1 MRSRFPA
8 LVLITGL
15 VAAACG
21 GSATPGAVA
30 TTAGATAAASTAA
43 AAATPAP
50 AKVSIMVGGL
60 NKQIYLPNK
69 LTEALGYFAEQ
80 NLTVDLIDEP
90 SGKDT
95 TVEVVA
101 GNVDFGSGSYDHTI
115 DIAAAGKSITMVAL
129 LLQEPGEFVMVSKQ
143 KADTIKSPKDWKG
156 ANAGVTSIGS
166 GTHTLMRV
174 MAIKA
179 GLAIADVNYVAAG
192 AGDTFIAAMKQG
204 KVDIGIT
211 TQPTV
216 LRMQKTGDG
225 QLLVDLSKV
234 DTTRAALGGDYPF
247 ISVFA
252 RADYIAKNKDI
263 TQRVVNAYV
272 KTLKWIGSH
281 TPLEIAEKLP
291 ADYYGGDKDG
301 YVQALKDSMGMFSPT
316 GKMTP
321 GAPEF
326 ELGLLKQFNDNVI
339 KNPTIDLSK
348 TYTDEFVNAA
358 K

>member
-1 MRSRFPA
+1 MRLRIPA
-8 LVLITGL
+8 LALVIGLI
-15 VAAACG
+15 AAACG
-21 GSATPGAVA
+21 GSGTAGPAA
-30 TTAGATAAASTAA
+30 TTGAAATTAA
-43 AAATPAP
+43 AAATKAAP

-60 NKQIYLPNK
+60 NKQIYLPNM
-69 LTEALGYFAEQ
+69 LTEKLGFFTEQ
-80 NLTVDLIDEP
+80 NLQVDLIDEP

-115 DIAAAGKSITMVAL
+115 DIAAAGKSITMVTL
-129 LLQEPGEFVMVSKQ
+129 LLQEPGEFVMISKQ
-143 KADTIKSPKDWKG
+143 KADSIKSPKDLKG

-166 GTHTLMRV
+166 GTHTLMR
-174 MAIKA
+174 AIVAKA
-179 GLAIADVNYVAAG
+179 GLQIADVNYVAAG

-204 KVDIGIT
+204 KIDVGVT

-216 LRMQKTGDG
+216 VRMQKTGDA
-225 QLLVDLSKV
+225 QIFVDLSKV
-234 DTTRAALGGDYPF
+234 ETTRAALGGDYPF
-247 ISVFA
+247 ISLFA
-252 RADYIAKNKDI
+252 KTDYIASHKDV

-272 KTLKWIGSH
+272 KTLKWIQTH

-291 ADYYGGDKDG
+291 ADYYGGDKDA

-326 ELGLLKQFNDNVI
+326 ELSLLKQFNENVQ
-339 KNPTIDLSK
+339 KNPNINLAS

>member
-1 MRSRFPA
+1 MRFRFPA
-8 LVLITGL
+8 LVLITSL
-15 VAAACG
+15 IAAACG
-21 GSATPGAVA
+21 GAGTPGPVA
-30 TTAGATAAASTAA
+30 TTAAATAAA
-43 AAATPAP
+43 ATKPAP

-69 LTEALGYFAEQ
+69 LTEALGYFADQ

-115 DIAAAGKSITMVAL
+115 DIAAAGKSITMVTL
-129 LLQEPGEFVMVSKQ
+129 LLQEPGEFVMVAKQ
-143 KADTIKSPKDWKG
+143 KADTIKSPKDWRG
-156 ANAGVTSIGS
+156 VNAGVTSIGS

-179 GLAIADVNYVAAG
+179 GLALSDVNYVAAG

-204 KVDIGIT
+204 KIDVGIT

-225 QLLVDLSKV
+225 QLLVDLSKPE
-234 DTTRAALGGDYPF
+234 TTRAALGGDYPF

-263 TQRVVNAYV
+263 VQRVVNAYV

-301 YVQALKDSMGMFSPT
+301 YVQALKDSMGMFSPD
-316 GKMTP
+316 GKMTK

-326 ELGLLKQFNDNVI
+326 ELGLLKQFNENVQ
-339 KNPTIDLSK
+339 KNPNIDLST
-348 TYTDEFVNAA
+348 TYTDEYVNAA